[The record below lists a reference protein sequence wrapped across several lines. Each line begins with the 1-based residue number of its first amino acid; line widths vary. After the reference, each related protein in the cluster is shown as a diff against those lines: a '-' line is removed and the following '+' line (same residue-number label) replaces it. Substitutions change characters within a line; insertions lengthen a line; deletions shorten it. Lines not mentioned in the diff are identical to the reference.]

1 MSDPAKGNNAVP
13 AASFWHSLKTVAWS
27 FSGIRKR
34 SESQKDMAR
43 VNPFHIVAAGL
54 LGVLIIVVG
63 LIVLVNWV
71 VAK

>member
-1 MSDPAKGNNAVP
+1 MSETVKGGNAAP
-13 AASFWHSLKTVAWS
+13 AASFWRSLTTVAWS
-27 FSGIRKR
+27 FFGIRKQ
-34 SESQKDMAR
+34 SEAQKDTAR

-54 LGVLIIVVG
+54 VGVLIIVVG